1 MVPAYAELGCRSNFT
16 LLDGASHPGELV
28 VAASVLGHAGVG
40 ICDTNS
46 LAGAVRGHVAAKE
59 AGIPY
64 VVGCRLRLDDGAE
77 YLVWPTDR
85 ASFGRLTRL
94 LSLGRMRSPKGECAL
109 SRDEMIG
116 HAEGWCM
123 AVVSPVRPSATF
135 ADRLRTDAQALRSR
149 LALPLL
155 CTATIR
161 FDDIDEDRL
170 EALAEMTALARVD
183 LLATNDVRYHV
194 AARRRLADV
203 LTAIRLGRPVD
214 RLGPLAEPNAER
226 HLKEPAEMAR
236 LFRRTPAALGN
247 TLRVLEACRGF
258 SLAELRHEY
267 PDEIMEPGRTPQ
279 QTLEGRVAE
288 ACARR
293 FPRGTPPDIQGRIAH
308 ELRLI
313 ERLDYAPY
321 FLTVNEVVRFARDQ
335 DILCQG
341 RGSAANSSVC
351 YVLGITAVDPSKHDL
366 LFERFLSVERAEPPD
381 IDVDFEHERRE
392 EVIQF
397 IYRRYGRDRAAIVGT
412 VIRFRGRSAV
422 REVGKALGL
431 SEDVTGRL
439 AKASWG
445 PGRDD
450 SLAEIAA
457 AEGLDLTDRRLGLAL
472 ELAEEIQDFPRHLAT
487 HVGGFV
493 MSRGPLIEMAVVGNA
508 AMDGRTVLEWDKN
521 DVEALG
527 LLKVD
532 ILALGMLSCLRRGFD
547 LLRRH
552 RIADLDLADVPR
564 DCDETYAML
573 RRADSLGVFQVESRA
588 QMNMLPRLRPSK
600 FYDLVV
606 QVALVR
612 PGPIQGDMVHP
623 YLRRRWGDEQPVYPS
638 PAPEHGPKDELK
650 QVLGRTLGVPLFQEQ
665 AMRVAI
671 VAAGFSPGEADQLRR
686 AMATFKY
693 TQGVAVYRDKL
704 VGGMVRR
711 GYDPELAERVFRQ
724 IEGFGSYGFP
734 ESHAASFAH
743 LAYASAWVKCHHPA
757 VFAAALL
764 NSQPMG
770 FYAPAQ
776 IVRDAQQHRVVVR
789 RLDVNESRWDCTL
802 EPETRSAEGLALR
815 LGLRMAAGLS
825 AEDGRRVAEA
835 RRAGNGSP
843 YASVDEVVRR
853 AGVGRKAIEALA
865 EADGFAGMGLARRA
879 AMWDAKGVE
888 NDTPPLLRLAAQAAA
903 AGDPPLLREPS
914 PALPAE
920 ADGQSVVLDYTA
932 TGLTL
937 RQHPLALLRPQL
949 RALGCRDTRDLEGL
963 RAGQRIKLAGMVL
976 MRQRPGTAKG
986 IVFITVE
993 DEHGTANLVVYT
1005 DVGTRDRAALIGAR
1019 LLVVEAR
1026 VEREA
1031 ERAEVPITHLI
1042 CRKLEDRSD
1051 LLSGLMQGG
1060 LSEDWSNRALGH
1072 ADEVRRPDPGSTC
1085 PSAKMPESRD
1095 FR

>member
-1 MVPAYAELGCRSNFT
+1 MSVAYAELGCRSNFT

-46 LAGAVRGHVAAKE
+46 LAGAVRGHVAARE
-59 AGIPY
+59 AGISY
-64 VVGCRLRLDDGAE
+64 AVGCRLRVEDGAE

-94 LSLGRMRSPKGECAL
+94 LSLGRMRSPKGECSL
-109 SRDEMIG
+109 TRDEMIG

-123 AVVSPVRPSATF
+123 AAVSPIRPSAAF
-135 ADRLRTDAQALRSR
+135 ADRLRVDAQALRSH

-170 EALAEMTALARVD
+170 EALAEITALARVD
-183 LLATNDVRYHV
+183 LLASNDVRYHV
-194 AARRRLADV
+194 ASRRRLADV

-226 HLKEPAEMAR
+226 HLKPPAEMAR

-258 SLAELRHEY
+258 SLGQLRHEY

-279 QTLEGRVAE
+279 QTLESRVAE

-293 FPRGTPPDIQGRIAH
+293 FPRGVPPDIQERIEH

-313 ERLDYAPY
+313 KQLDYAPY
-321 FLTVNEVVRFARDQ
+321 FLTVDEVVRFAREH

-366 LFERFLSVERAEPPD
+366 LFERFLSAERAEPPD

-445 PGRDD
+445 PGRDS
-450 SLAEIAA
+450 SLAEIAT
-457 AEGLDLTDRRLGLAL
+457 AEGLDLADRRLGLAL

-564 DCDETYAML
+564 DCEQTYAML

-588 QMNMLPRLRPSK
+588 QMNMLPRLRPSR

-623 YLRRRWGDEQPVYPS
+623 YLRRRWGDEQPVYPV
-638 PAPEHGPKDELK
+638 E
-650 QVLGRTLGVPLFQEQ
+650 
-665 AMRVAI
+665 
-671 VAAGFSPGEADQLRR
+671 
-686 AMATFKY
+686 
-693 TQGVAVYRDKL
+693 
-704 VGGMVRR
+704 
-711 GYDPELAERVFRQ
+711 FR
-724 IEGFGSYGFP
+724 
-734 ESHAASFAH
+734 
-743 LAYASAWVKCHHPA
+743 
-757 VFAAALL
+757 
-764 NSQPMG
+764 
-770 FYAPAQ
+770 
-776 IVRDAQQHRVVVR
+776 
-789 RLDVNESRWDCTL
+789 
-802 EPETRSAEGLALR
+802 
-815 LGLRMAAGLS
+815 
-825 AEDGRRVAEA
+825 
-835 RRAGNGSP
+835 
-843 YASVDEVVRR
+843 
-853 AGVGRKAIEALA
+853 
-865 EADGFAGMGLARRA
+865 
-879 AMWDAKGVE
+879 
-888 NDTPPLLRLAAQAAA
+888 
-903 AGDPPLLREPS
+903 
-914 PALPAE
+914 
-920 ADGQSVVLDYTA
+920 
-932 TGLTL
+932 
-937 RQHPLALLRPQL
+937 
-949 RALGCRDTRDLEGL
+949 
-963 RAGQRIKLAGMVL
+963 
-976 MRQRPGTAKG
+976 
-986 IVFITVE
+986 
-993 DEHGTANLVVYT
+993 
-1005 DVGTRDRAALIGAR
+1005 
-1019 LLVVEAR
+1019 
-1026 VEREA
+1026 
-1031 ERAEVPITHLI
+1031 
-1042 CRKLEDRSD
+1042 
-1051 LLSGLMQGG
+1051 
-1060 LSEDWSNRALGH
+1060 
-1072 ADEVRRPDPGSTC
+1072 
-1085 PSAKMPESRD
+1085 
-1095 FR
+1095 

>member
-1 MVPAYAELGCRSNFT
+1 MSPAYAELGCRSNFT
-16 LLDGASHPGELV
+16 LLDGASHPQELV
-28 VAASVLGHAGVG
+28 ATAAALGHAGLG
-40 ICDTNS
+40 LCDTNS
-46 LAGAVRGHVAAKE
+46 LAGVVRGHVAARE
-59 AGIPY
+59 FDLPY

-77 YLVWPTDR
+77 YLAWPTDR
-85 ASFGRLTRL
+85 TSYGRLTRL
-94 LSLGRMRSPKGECAL
+94 LSLGRMRSPKGECAIT
-109 SRDEMIG
+109 REEMLA
-116 HAEGWCM
+116 HAPGWCL
-123 AVVSPVRPSATF
+123 AAVSPLRPDLAF
-135 ADRLRTDAQALRSR
+135 ADRLQADARALRGV

-155 CTATIR
+155 CTATVR

-170 EALAEMTALARVD
+170 EALAEMTAVTGTG
-183 LLATNDVRYHV
+183 LLATNDVRYH
-194 AARRRLADV
+194 APGRRPLADV

-214 RLGPLAEPNAER
+214 RLGQAAEPNAER
-226 HLKEPAEMAR
+226 HLKPPAEMAR
-236 LFRRTPAALGN
+236 LFRDHPDALRS
-247 TLRVLEACRGF
+247 TLRVLDACQGF
-258 SLAELRHEY
+258 SLSQLRHEY
-267 PDEIMEPGRTPQ
+267 PDEILEPGRTPQ
-279 QTLEGRVAE
+279 QTLAVRVAE
-288 ACARR
+288 AATAR
-293 FPRGTPPDIQGRIAH
+293 FPRGVSSDIQARLDH
-308 ELRLI
+308 ELALI
-313 ERLDYAPY
+313 GQLDYAPY
-321 FLTVNEVVRFARDQ
+321 FLTVDEVVRFARGRG
-335 DILCQG
+335 ILCQG

-366 LFERFLSVERAEPPD
+366 LFERFLSAERAEPPD

-397 IYRRYGRDRAAIVGT
+397 LYRRYGRDRAAIVGT

-422 REVGKALGL
+422 REVGKVLGL

-450 SLAEIAA
+450 SLVEIAA
-457 AEGLDLTDRRLGLAL
+457 AEGLDLADRRLRLAL

-493 MSRGPLIEMAVVGNA
+493 ISRGPLIEMAVIGNA

-532 ILALGMLSCLRRGFD
+532 ILALGMLSCLRRGFE

-552 RIADLDLADVPR
+552 RLADLDLAAVPR

-588 QMNMLPRLRPSK
+588 QMNMLPRLRPSR

-623 YLRRRWGDEQPVYPS
+623 YLRRRWGDEAPVYPS
-638 PAPEHGPKDELK
+638 PAPEHGPPDELEK
-650 QVLGRTLGVPLFQEQ
+650 VLGRTLGVPLFQEQ

-693 TQGVAVYRDKL
+693 TQGVAVYRDRL

-711 GYDPELAERVFRQ
+711 GYDPELAERVFKQ

-743 LAYASAWVKCHHPA
+743 LAYASAWLKCHHPA

-789 RLDVNESRWDCTL
+789 RLDVNESQWDCTL
-802 EPETRSAEGLALR
+802 EPEARSAEGLALR
-815 LGLRMAAGLS
+815 LGLRLAEGLA
-825 AEDGRRVAEA
+825 AEDGKRVAEA

-843 YASVDEVVRR
+843 FASVDEVVRR
-853 AGVGRKAIEALA
+853 AGVPRRAIEALA
-865 EADGFAGMGLARRA
+865 AADGFAGMGLDRRTA
-879 AMWDAKGVE
+879 LWDARGVE
-888 NDTPPLLRLAAQAAA
+888 NDTPPLLRLAGQAAA
-903 AGDPPLLREPS
+903 AGEPPLLSEPS
-914 PALPAE
+914 SALPAE
-920 ADGQSVVLDYTA
+920 DDGQAMMLDYVA
-932 TGLTL
+932 TGLSL
-937 RQHPLALLRPQL
+937 RQHPLALLRPRLQ
-949 RALGCRDTRDLEGL
+949 ALGCRTTRDLDSL
-963 RAGQRIKLAGMVL
+963 RGGARIRLAGLVL

-986 IVFITVE
+986 IVFVTVE
-993 DEHGTANLVVYT
+993 DEHGTANLVVYA
-1005 DVGTRDRAALIGAR
+1005 DIAARDRAALIGAR
-1019 LLVVEAR
+1019 LLLVEGR
-1026 VEREA
+1026 IEREA
-1031 ERAEVPITHLI
+1031 ERAEVPVIHLI
-1042 CRKLEDRSD
+1042 CRRLEDRSD
-1051 LLSGLMQGG
+1051 LLRGLMDDDFSGQ
-1060 LSEDWSNRALGH
+1060 
-1072 ADEVRRPDPGSTC
+1072 RPPAQSPKG
-1085 PSAKMPESRD
+1085 MPASRD

>member
-1 MVPAYAELGCRSNFT
+1 MFLAYAELGCRSNFT

-28 VAASVLGHAGVG
+28 VAAAALGHAGVG

-64 VVGCRLRLDDGAE
+64 VVGCRLQLQDSAE

-94 LSLGRMRSPKGECAL
+94 LSLGRMRSPKGECSL
-109 SRDEMIG
+109 THDEMIG

-123 AVVSPVRPSATF
+123 AAVSPVRPDAAF
-135 ADRLRTDAQALRSR
+135 GDRLRADATALRSR

-161 FDDIDEDRL
+161 FDDIDEERL

-194 AARRRLADV
+194 ASRRRLADV

-214 RLGPLAEPNAER
+214 RLGRDAEPNAER
-226 HLKEPAEMAR
+226 HLKDPAEMAR
-236 LFRRTPAALGN
+236 LFRRAPAALLN

-258 SLAELRHEY
+258 SLSQLRHEY

-293 FPRGTPPDIQGRIAH
+293 FPRGVPDDIQGRIEH

-321 FLTVNEVVRFARDQ
+321 FLTVDEVVRFARDQ

-457 AEGLDLTDRRLGLAL
+457 AEGLDLSDRRLGLAL

-564 DCDETYAML
+564 DCTETYAML

-588 QMNMLPRLRPSK
+588 QMNILPRLRPSK

-623 YLRRRWGDEQPVYPS
+623 YLRRRWGDEAPVYPS
-638 PAPEHGPKDELK
+638 PSKEHGPEDELK

-711 GYDPELAERVFRQ
+711 GYDPDLAERVFKQ

-802 EPETRSAEGLALR
+802 EPEARSAEGLALR

-825 AEDGRRVAEA
+825 AEDGKQVAEA

-843 YASVDEVVRR
+843 YGSVDEVVRR

-865 EADGFAGMGLARRA
+865 EADGFAGMGLDRRA

-888 NDTPPLLRLAAQAAA
+888 SDTPPLLRLAAQAAA
-903 AGDPPLLREPS
+903 AGEPPLLVEPS

-949 RALGCRDTRDLEGL
+949 RALGCSGTRDLEGM
-963 RAGQRIKLAGMVL
+963 RAGQRIRLAGMVL

-1019 LLVVEAR
+1019 LMVVEAR
-1026 VEREA
+1026 VERET

-1051 LLSGLMQGG
+1051 LLRSLMQGSLHEG
-1060 LSEDWSNRALGH
+1060 WTERAIGR
-1072 ADEVRRPDPGSTC
+1072 ADEVRRPDPGSVR
-1085 PSAKMPESRD
+1085 PNPHMPQSRD